1 MVVLASVRLGKV
13 LRKSDLLNLLEGL
26 QKLFGAIVQFLGGI
40 PKRPKGPD
48 CKSGGLCLHRFESCF
63 PQFGKWSVFLVCLV
77 WCLMAV
83 W

>member
-63 PQFGKWSVFLVCLV
+63 PH
-77 WCLMAV
+77 AV
-83 W
+83 G

>member
-48 CKSGGLCLHRFESCF
+48 CKSGGVSLHRFESCF
-63 PQFGKWSVFLVCLV
+63 PQFRCMEGNFQWLSQDPSGS
-77 WCLMAV
+77 
-83 W
+83 

>member
-63 PQFGKWSVFLVCLV
+63 PQFGKWPVFLVCLV

>member
-13 LRKSDLLNLLEGL
+13 LRKFDLLKLPEGL
-26 QKLFGAIVQFLGGI
+26 QKLFGGIVQFLGGI

-63 PQFGKWSVFLVCLV
+63 PQFGK
-77 WCLMAV
+77 
-83 W
+83 